1 MLELYLVLGGL
12 MNTCQYGF
20 IYAIINEMQEYF
32 MPVNQNMENHLGK
45 QYNHKTYG
53 SVLA

>member
-1 MLELYLVLGGL
+1 MLELYLVSGGL
-12 MNTCQYGF
+12 MNTYQYGF
-20 IYAIINEMQEYF
+20 IYAVIHGMQEHF
-32 MPVNQNMENHLGK
+32 MPVKRNMENHLGK